1 MVVEVI
7 VTLELDYPREDDL
20 LRVID
25 VSQQLGVVRVECRL
39 HLGGEGVQVEVTV
52 LRQLGID
59 AGVEAEVVL
68 VGVGRLSRLLQVKP
82 FDDKSGPRI
91 EFQLSIL
98 SGVGIKVECGPTAS
112 PSVLAPPKYQLEP
125 LTYTERDE
133 TCYTTVVPL
142 L

>member
-1 MVVEVI
+1 MQWHTLLARAAVVVEVI
-7 VTLELDYPREDDL
+7 VTLKLDDPREDDL
-20 LRVID
+20 LRAVD

-82 FDDKSGPRI
+82 FDDRL
-91 EFQLSIL
+91 LSFNCRFCQEL
-98 SGVGIKVECGPTAS
+98 G
-112 PSVLAPPKYQLEP
+112 
-125 LTYTERDE
+125 
-133 TCYTTVVPL
+133 
-142 L
+142 

>member
-1 MVVEVI
+1 MQWHTLLARAAVVVEVI
-7 VTLELDYPREDDL
+7 VTLKLDDPREDDP
-20 LRVID
+20 LRTVD

-82 FDDKSGPRI
+82 FDDRL
-91 EFQLSIL
+91 LSFNCRFCQEL
-98 SGVGIKVECGPTAS
+98 G
-112 PSVLAPPKYQLEP
+112 
-125 LTYTERDE
+125 
-133 TCYTTVVPL
+133 
-142 L
+142 